1 MKKDIFYV
9 IGNFYVGQRGNQQIL
24 DVTGKETL
32 IDSNV
37 LFVRDDD
44 GRFVRA
50 PDYCNDEALSEA
62 ALKARDFVPVLFPGL
77 SEGKEGWS
85 CIVERNGALV
95 MTDVY
100 RTKSAALAR
109 MLYHVSVN
117 DYYGNSDET
126 DFERRDD
133 TGL

>member
-9 IGNFYVGQRGNQQIL
+9 TGNFYVGQRGNQQIL
-24 DVTGKETL
+24 DVSGKETL

-62 ALKARDFVPVLFPGL
+62 ALKARRFIPVLFPGI
-77 SEGKEGWS
+77 SEGKEGWA
-85 CIVERNGALV
+85 CIIERNNALV

-109 MLYHVSVN
+109 MLYHVLVN
-117 DYYGNSDET
+117 NYYGNYDGT
-126 DFERRDD
+126 DSGTRDD
-133 TGL
+133 ICF